1 MATSRLYYDPARV
14 SAFSTLNKLQ
24 AAAKTK
30 NKKVGKMKAWLEKE
44 DD

>member
-30 NKKVGKMKAWLEKE
+30 KKNLKK
-44 DD
+44 